1 MLFGNKIKMLRI
13 EQDLLQLQ
21 LMTVL
26 EIDTPMFRKIERGD
40 RCAKREKDAIN
51 YTLDTIFFA

>member
-1 MLFGNKIKMLRI
+1 MLRI

-26 EIDTPMFRKIERGD
+26 EIETPMFRKIDRGD
-40 RCAKREKDAIN
+40 RCAKREKDAIY